1 MGRLFWKIFA
11 WFWLAML
18 LMGLGMTVTVVRHVR
33 QMDGMP
39 GGPIG
44 RMLDSELR
52 VIAQAIETEGLESAR
67 RYAGTLSEGRPLRF
81 EVMPLPSLATQSDAN
96 RSGMVRQAES
106 PDGEVFHIRAD
117 LQHRARGA
125 MSPTGRM
132 LFGRPG
138 HGEALPWLKITLL
151 VTISALVCL
160 ALAWYLS
167 SPTRHLREATRRL
180 AAGDLSTRVAKEM
193 GTRRDEIADLGRD
206 FDVMAER
213 LQELIAAQQQLLNDV
228 SHELR
233 SPLARLRVALE
244 LARQRQGSALTATFD
259 RIETETERLDQ
270 LVGEVLTL
278 ARLQTRQGG
287 FRSDP
292 IDLAELIGTVADA
305 AGFEADVEGKS
316 VRVAIPEAGTLHF
329 TVRGDGEL
337 LRRALE
343 NVVRNAVRH
352 TACGTAV
359 SIELRQAGEHA
370 IAVDVCD
377 CGPGVGRDFLPK
389 LFEPF
394 ARPDASR
401 GRSSGGYGLGL
412 AIACRA
418 VQAHGG
424 TIEARNQQPNGL
436 CVTIELPLARTQ
448 AQML

>member
-18 LMGLGMTVTVVRHVR
+18 LMGLGMTATVVRHVR

-44 RMLDSELR
+44 RVLDSELR
-52 VIAQAIETEGLESAR
+52 VIAQAIETDGVESAR

-81 EVMPLPSLATQSDAN
+81 EIIPVSGPAAQSDTN
-96 RSGMVRQAES
+96 RSGTMRQAES
-106 PDGEVFHIRAD
+106 PDGQVFSIRAD
-117 LQHRARGA
+117 LQYRTRRT
-125 MSPTGRM
+125 MSPMGRL

-138 HGEALPWLKITLL
+138 HGETLPWLKIALL
-151 VTISALVCL
+151 ITISALVCL

-167 SPTRHLREATRRL
+167 SPTRHLRDATRRL
-180 AAGDLSTRVAKEM
+180 AAGDLSTRVAKDM

-244 LARQRQGSALTATFD
+244 LARQRQGRELTATFD
-259 RIETETERLDQ
+259 RIETEAERLDQ

-278 ARLQTRQGG
+278 ARLQTRRVG

-292 IDLAELIGTVADA
+292 IDLTDLIGTVADA

-316 VRVAIPEAGTLHF
+316 VRVGLSETGNKHF

-352 TACGTAV
+352 TALGTAV
-359 SIELRQAGEHA
+359 VIELRRDGEHK

-377 CGPGVGRDFLPK
+377 CGPGVGSDFLPK

-412 AIACRA
+412 AIARRA
-418 VQAHGG
+418 VHAHGG
-424 TIEARNQQPNGL
+424 TIAACNRQPNGL
-436 CVTIELPLARTQ
+436 CVTIELPLARP
-448 AQML
+448 